1 MSYAGLVIELLGIQI
16 GQAYVE
22 EHKDRVDN
30 RKGSRDDR
38 RRLIPVRGYVAL
50 GNRAANTK
58 PPETENSPM
67 PNMPKYMSW
76 TRSSGANIISP
87 KTFD

>member
-38 RRLIPVRGYVAL
+38 RRLIPRPGIRGL
-50 GNRAANTK
+50 RQ
-58 PPETENSPM
+58 S
-67 PNMPKYMSW
+67 
-76 TRSSGANIISP
+76 RR
-87 KTFD
+87 